1 MKKYITFD
9 MDGTIADLYSV
20 PDWLPKIRVHSC
32 LPYFN
37 ARPLCN
43 MSRLARKL
51 NQLQRKGWKIR
62 VVSWGSK
69 DLDNDYLRAVRLAKK
84 YWLSTHLPSVSF
96 DEICVVHYGTPK
108 IRVGKYKG
116 GILFDDEKKNRAEWK
131 GEAYAETEI
140 FEILDR
146 LLRDDV

>member
-9 MDGTIADLYSV
+9 MDGTIADLYGV
-20 PDWLPKIRVHSC
+20 PNWLSKIRAHNS
-32 LPYFN
+32 LPYLD

-51 NQLQRKGWKIR
+51 NQLQRRGWKIR

-69 DLDNDYLRAVRLAKK
+69 DLNSDYLRAVRLAKK
-84 YWLSTHLPSVSF
+84 IWLSEHLPSVSF

-116 GILFDDEKKNRAEWK
+116 GILFDDEEKNRENWK
-131 GEAYAETEI
+131 GEAHDETEI
-140 FEILDR
+140 FEILDK
-146 LLRDDV
+146 LLKDDV